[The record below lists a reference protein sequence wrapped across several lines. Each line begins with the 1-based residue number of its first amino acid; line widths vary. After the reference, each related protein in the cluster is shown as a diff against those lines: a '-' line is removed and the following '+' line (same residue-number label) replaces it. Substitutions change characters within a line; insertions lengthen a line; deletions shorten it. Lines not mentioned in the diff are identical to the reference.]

1 MRCYRQDRVRGF
13 AIRHAFWEHSL
24 TRPPPNESEPT
35 AHALHKWRLI
45 IWFWIAQAALIAL
58 LVPFW
63 IVQGDTV
70 DGSKSR
76 PLGELNPDKFARVIS
91 EPQLWVVI
99 VVALAILMSLQTIL
113 IWPVRKPRPRNQRGW
128 PLRLSI
134 GVAALVGTALA
145 GALYL
150 GLGTLVQILE
160 WQGHGGDGHAFAYI
174 FFAWIALSY
183 IGGSILMYRFCTR
196 NLNSGLRH
204 EDLLAR
210 IASTL
215 FIGTLVEA
223 VAIMPID
230 IMFRRRQDCYCLAGT
245 FWAYILLLAS
255 GLVTLGPAILLPV
268 LTRRRKRWY
277 ASRCDCCGYDMTG
290 IINAR
295 RTIDRCPECGVGWKR
310 DVQHAPEPV
319 YESDTHAS

>member
-1 MRCYRQDRVRGF
+1 MTQ
-13 AIRHAFWEHSL
+13 
-24 TRPPPNESEPT
+24 PPPTESESAT
-35 AHALHKWRLI
+35 HALHKWRLI
-45 IWFWIAQAALIAL
+45 GWFWLAQAAFLIL
-58 LVPFW
+58 FVPFW
-63 IVQGDTV
+63 GLQGDSV
-70 DGSKSR
+70 NGQERR
-76 PLGELNPDKFARVIS
+76 PLGEFNLDKLARIIS
-91 EPQLWVVI
+91 EPQLWVGI

-145 GALYL
+145 AALGFGFATLLQLLEWRPPRGEQSASVYLYL
-150 GLGTLVQILE
+150 FLACLI
-160 WQGHGGDGHAFAYI
+160 
-174 FFAWIALSY
+174 LSY
-183 IGGSILMYRFCTR
+183 IGGSTLMYRFCIR
-196 NLNSGLRH
+196 NLSRGHRH

-230 IMFRRRQDCYCLAGT
+230 IMFRRRQDCYCFAGT

-255 GLVTLGPAILLPV
+255 GLVTLGPAILLPI

-295 RTIDRCPECGVGWKR
+295 RAIDRCPECGAGWKP
-310 DVQHAPEPV
+310 DAQHTPEPV
-319 YESDTHAS
+319 FEPDDHSS